1 MKIKVR
7 LIGVDLDGTLLTEQ
21 KIYKERPSAGS
32 RSGYYCFACN
42 RQAV

>member
-21 KIYKERPSAGS
+21 RYLPFWTEL
-32 RSGYYCFACN
+32 
-42 RQAV
+42 